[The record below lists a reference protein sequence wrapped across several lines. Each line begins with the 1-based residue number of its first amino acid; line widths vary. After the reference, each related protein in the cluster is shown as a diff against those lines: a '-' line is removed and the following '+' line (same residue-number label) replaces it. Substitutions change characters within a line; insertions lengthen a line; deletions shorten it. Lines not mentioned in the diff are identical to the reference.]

1 MTDSLELIKT
11 PDDFCRMCEEARS
24 SGKKVS
30 LVPTMGALHEGHL
43 RLVDTAARHG
53 EIVVA
58 TIFVNPTQFGPGEDL
73 DRYPRDLEG
82 DMAKLAG
89 RGANVVFAPEAAA
102 MYPEGAST
110 SVHVSGITE
119 GLCGATRPGHF
130 AGVATIVAKLFN
142 LAGRCT
148 AVFGRKDYQQLQ
160 VIRRMAAD
168 LNMPVSIVGVPTVR
182 EGDGLAMS
190 SRNAYLSAEERSRAL
205 AIPTGLATAHDLFAS
220 GERSAAKIRV
230 EARAGIEAAFDS
242 VDYVTIADADT
253 LKPLAG
259 RDLIG
264 ERALLAVAARVGTTR
279 LIDNTVLGED
289 EPPQV
294 RP

>member
-11 PDDFCRMCEEARS
+11 PDDFSRLCEGTRS
-24 SGKKVS
+24 SGKKVA

-182 EGDGLAMS
+182 EDDGLAMS
-190 SRNAYLSAEERSRAL
+190 SRNAYLSAEERARAL
-205 AIPTGLATAHDLFAS
+205 AIPAGLAKAHDLFAS
-220 GERSAAKIRV
+220 GERSAAEIRGTT
-230 EARAGIEAAFDS
+230 RAGIEAAFDS

-253 LKPLAG
+253 LEPLAG
-259 RDLIG
+259 RDPIG